1 VFADWTLA
9 VRLLPLVDLTM
20 ARHSLII
27 SLCITI
33 FCLLAGREA
42 KASSTVTL
50 AWDAE
55 ASASGFV
62 VSLGT
67 QSGVYTT
74 HIDVGNVT
82 SEAVPN
88 LADNT
93 TYYFVVQ
100 AYDSQGNTS
109 APSTEVV
116 GQTAPGTPPPT
127 PSPTPLSI
135 MCPIP
140 TGSSSNGGPVGVS
153 FSDPTTSGGTA
164 PVTTSCSPSSGS
176 SFGVGTTSLTCTA
189 TDAASATAVC
199 TSSVIVTGPAAPTP
213 VSIPTPT
220 PVSPPTPI
228 PLPQSSPAVVSNTN
242 SSGGSSS
249 PASSGP
255 PTYQMAPPPGA
266 FGFSSHGYYRPDGG
280 WQETPLVGGSTTP
293 ASNGAAPASRGS
305 WSGTPTYGVPPPP
318 GAFGFSSHGYYRPD
332 GGWQET
338 SMIGGGVPAPT
349 QVASGGPTPSYQ
361 MAPPPGSF
369 GFNSHGYYRPDGGWQ
384 ETPMMGTASVS
395 QRATA
400 AAAGAP
406 LSSASSATPVAVTV
420 SNAQGYYRPDGG
432 WQQVAPLTAPS
443 ASSNGS
449 SPSATGTGSS
459 VFRAAPSMSGQAVT
473 SPAPIGPSP
482 AAPAQGPAAT
492 SIGVLATTVSLAS
505 AAATPTLTNAS
516 PGTGTILVVSAPTS
530 VAPAPWA
537 SNDPSPADGATGLS
551 PSVTATWTADGN
563 AVSFDVYFGKVS
575 NPPLLTQ
582 GLTRPT
588 IAFRSLAGNTTY
600 YWRVVAK
607 NANGET
613 TSETWSFKTGAPQ

>member
-1 VFADWTLA
+1 VFADLKLA

-20 ARHSLII
+20 ARHRLFI
-27 SLCITI
+27 SLCITT

-42 KASSTVTL
+42 NASSTVTL

-127 PSPTPLSI
+127 QSPTPLSI

-176 SFGVGTTSLTCTA
+176 SFSVGTTLLTCTA

-228 PLPQSSPAVVSNTN
+228 PLPQPSPAVVSNAN

-338 SMIGGGVPAPT
+338 SMVGGGATSPTPA
-349 QVASGGPTPSYQ
+349 ASGGSTPSYQ

-369 GFNSHGYYRPDGGWQ
+369 GFSSHGYYRPDGGWQ
-384 ETPMMGTASVS
+384 ETPVVGTASVS
-395 QRATA
+395 PRATA
-400 AAAGAP
+400 AASSAP
-406 LSSASSATPVAVTV
+406 LSSASSATPATVTA

-432 WQQVAPLTAPS
+432 WQQVASLPALPV
-443 ASSNGS
+443 SSNGS
-449 SPSATGTGSS
+449 SASGTGTGSS
-459 VFRAAPSMSGQAVT
+459 VST
-473 SPAPIGPSP
+473 PSP
-482 AAPAQGPAAT
+482 ASATPAPAPSPIAMP
-492 SIGVLATTVSLAS
+492 ATTVALAS